1 MLTTH
6 FSKTIGKKNPIH
18 FLEQYEYILIHIF
31 KEKNNI
37 YRKWMLHSRTTIAS
51 TKRSHKL

>member
-6 FSKTIGKKNPIH
+6 FPKTIGKKNLIH

-31 KEKNNI
+31 KDKNNI
-37 YRKWMLHSRTTIAS
+37 Y
-51 TKRSHKL
+51 